1 MNIGKLV
8 KTAIKL
14 APIVYP
20 IVRKVMKEKK
30 ANQHDNSKKIIRQS
44 ANVF

>member
-30 ANQHDNSKKIIRQS
+30 ATNSTIPRK
-44 ANVF
+44 

>member
-1 MNIGKLV
+1 MNIGKLL

-30 ANQHDNSKKIIRQS
+30 ETGTTIPRK
-44 ANVF
+44 

>member
-1 MNIGKLV
+1 MNIGKLL
-8 KTAIKL
+8 KTAIKF

-30 ANQHDNSKKIIRQS
+30 TTSSTISRK
-44 ANVF
+44 

>member
-1 MNIGKLV
+1 MNIGKLL

-30 ANQHDNSKKIIRQS
+30 VTSTTIPKK
-44 ANVF
+44 

>member
-1 MNIGKLV
+1 MKIGKLI

-20 IVRKVMKEKK
+20 FVRKAMKEKK
-30 ANQHDNSKKIIRQS
+30 ATSTTITRK
-44 ANVF
+44 

>member
-1 MNIGKLV
+1 MNIGKLI

-30 ANQHDNSKKIIRQS
+30 ATSATIPKK
-44 ANVF
+44 

>member
-1 MNIGKLV
+1 MNIGKLL
-8 KTAIKL
+8 KTVIKF

-30 ANQHDNSKKIIRQS
+30 ATSTKIPRK
-44 ANVF
+44 

>member
-1 MNIGKLV
+1 MSIGKLL

-14 APIVYP
+14 APVIYP

-30 ANQHDNSKKIIRQS
+30 ATSTTIPRK
-44 ANVF
+44 

>member
-1 MNIGKLV
+1 MNIGKLL
-8 KTAIKL
+8 KTVIKL

-30 ANQHDNSKKIIRQS
+30 ATSTTIPRK
-44 ANVF
+44 

>member
-8 KTAIKL
+8 KIAIKL

-20 IVRKVMKEKK
+20 IVRKVIKEKK
-30 ANQHDNSKKIIRQS
+30 ATSTTIPRK
-44 ANVF
+44 

>member
-20 IVRKVMKEKK
+20 IVRKVMNEKK
-30 ANQHDNSKKIIRQS
+30 ATSTTIPRK
-44 ANVF
+44 